1 MIVPNLQKNIRGGFS
16 PRVRLILKKEGASMR
31 RRHFRVSLLVGKDEK
46 VRDIALTL
54 QTEVAAALSQSLTA
68 RNLKVTYIRQRPW
81 WKVWR

>member
-1 MIVPNLQKNIRGGFS
+1 
-16 PRVRLILKKEGASMR
+16 MR